1 LPALNKVKADIK
13 GDIRFAETPMQKG
26 TTDSNKKI
34 LLQNIQSNKF
44 SNEVFK
50 FYKNNLPT
58 QTSHLHETMKD
69 SQSNIDVSY
78 SILLLL
84 FHQTLQI

>member
-1 LPALNKVKADIK
+1 MPALNKVKTDIK
-13 GDIRFAETPMQKG
+13 GDIRFSETTMQKG

-34 LLQNIQSNKF
+34 LLQNIKSNKF

-50 FYKNNLPT
+50 FYKNNLTT
-58 QTSHLHETMKD
+58 QTSNLHEAMKD
-69 SQSNIDVSY
+69 SKSNNDVAY

-84 FHQTLQI
+84 FHQTL